1 MQGAIRDVPLDDGSL
16 STHSR
21 RVTVGEMPVVDIR
34 RSGPEDFDG
43 FYDCFAEI
51 CRERRF
57 LALVEPPPKE
67 QSRAFLEDARRHGMV
82 QYVATAGARVVGW
95 CDVVPHRWEGFR
107 HGGRLGM
114 GIARQFRGNGI
125 GLRLLDATVRG
136 ARDAGLSRVELE
148 VFSSNTNAIHLYER
162 YGFVREGLH
171 RKGRII
177 DGQVEDL
184 VMMGLL
190 LDD

>member
-1 MQGAIRDVPLDDGSL
+1 
-16 STHSR
+16 
-21 RVTVGEMPVVDIR
+21 MPVVDIR

-82 QYVATAGARVVGW
+82 QYVATAGARIVGW

-148 VFSSNTNAIHLYER
+148 VFSSNTNAIRLYER

>member
-1 MQGAIRDVPLDDGSL
+1 MTAGDIPAVDV
-16 STHSR
+16 
-21 RVTVGEMPVVDIR
+21 R
-34 RSGPEDFDG
+34 RSTPEDFDG
-43 FYDCFAEI
+43 FYRCFAEI

-57 LALVEPPPKE
+57 LALVDPPAME

-82 QYVATAGARVVGW
+82 QYVAAAGPLIVGW
-95 CDVVPHRWEGFR
+95 CDVIPHRWEGFR

-114 GIARQFRGNGI
+114 GIAREFRGNGI
-125 GLRLLDATVRG
+125 GRRLLDAAVRG
-136 ARDAGLSRVELE
+136 AREAGLSRVELD
-148 VFSSNTNAIHLYER
+148 VFSSNTSAVRLYER

-177 DGQVEDL
+177 DGRVEDVL
-184 VMMGLL
+184 MMGLL

>member
-1 MQGAIRDVPLDDGSL
+1 MQGAIRDVALDDGAIG
-16 STHSR
+16 THSR

-34 RSGPEDFDG
+34 RSTPEDFDG

-67 QSRAFLEDARRHGMV
+67 QSFAFLEDARRHGMV
-82 QYVATAGARVVGW
+82 QYVATAGARIVGW
-95 CDVVPHRWEGFR
+95 CDVIPHRWEGFR

-125 GLRLLDATVRG
+125 GRRLLDATVRG

-177 DGQVEDL
+177 DGHVEDV

-190 LDD
+190 LDG

>member
-1 MQGAIRDVPLDDGSL
+1 MQGAIRDVALDDVAI

-34 RSGPEDFDG
+34 RSTPEDFDA
-43 FYDCFAEI
+43 FYDCFAAI

-67 QSRAFLEDARRHGMV
+67 QSFAFLEDARRHGMV
-82 QYVATAGARVVGW
+82 QYVATAGARIVGW

-125 GLRLLDATVRG
+125 GRRLLDATVRG

-177 DGQVEDL
+177 DGHVEDV

-190 LDD
+190 LDG